1 MLAGL
6 QYVPPQHNAY
16 VGRRCGLQASTEPAH
31 CLKHTARTSSFSLFF
46 SSQFLTAFTRPLVGV
61 QGANAVRFGEFA
73 KALYVGCA
81 DHNLRTYAAP
91 PGEAAEGTAEEAAA

>member
-1 MLAGL
+1 MTLQLGL
-6 QYVPPQHNAY
+6 
-16 VGRRCGLQASTEPAH
+16 
-31 CLKHTARTSSFSLFF
+31 
-46 SSQFLTAFTRPLVGV
+46 

-91 PGEAAEGTAEEAAA
+91 AGAEAAEVEDAA